1 LKLIFIVVHFH
12 PTLFH
17 PHLLGKIML
26 IKSNK
31 LSQQTSTIKLVL
43 GLIAIGLAAG
53 SISACNKS
61 SDKAVPAASVT
72 VGTEIDD
79 AVLTT
84 KVKSAMMADEYVK
97 SFDIKVETFKA
108 DVMLSGF
115 VDTQAQMD
123 RSVEVAKA
131 VPGVL
136 KVENKLTLKVGTQTV
151 GNKIDDA
158 VVTTSV
164 KAAMLADATMKS
176 LEVSVVTV
184 KGEVQLSGF
193 VDSEKQISHATDVTK
208 KVEGVVSVVNN
219 LSVKK

>member
-1 LKLIFIVVHFH
+1 
-12 PTLFH
+12 
-17 PHLLGKIML
+17 ML

-31 LSQQTSTIKLVL
+31 LSQQPSTIKLVL

-61 SDKAVPAASVT
+61 SDEAVPAASVT

-136 KVENKLTLKVGTQTV
+136 KVENKLSLKMGNQTV

>member
-1 LKLIFIVVHFH
+1 
-12 PTLFH
+12 
-17 PHLLGKIML
+17 ML

-31 LSQQTSTIKLVL
+31 LSQQPSTIKLVL

-136 KVENKLTLKVGTQTV
+136 KVENKLSLKMGNQTV

>member
-1 LKLIFIVVHFH
+1 
-12 PTLFH
+12 
-17 PHLLGKIML
+17 ML

-31 LSQQTSTIKLVL
+31 LSQQPSTIKLVL

-136 KVENKLTLKVGTQTV
+136 KVENKLSLKMGNQTV

-193 VDSEKQISHATDVTK
+193 VDSEKQISHATEVTK